1 MNSLLRL
8 LQLCDPALPIG
19 GFSHS
24 YGLETYV
31 QKGIVKHRLSA
42 HEFIVQMLARNI
54 RYTDASFV
62 SLAYECVKNGDHS
75 RLQGL
80 DQECS
85 AVKLPKEIRAASIKL
100 GVRLMKVFEA
110 LDENALVRKINSTF
124 SLDFNYPVVYGM
136 LAALMNVEKREAL
149 TGFYYNAAA
158 GMVTNCVKLV
168 PLGQQDGQQILFSL
182 HTLITDLVEASM
194 SPDPELV
201 GLCCPAFDVRSMQH
215 ERLYSRLYMS

>member
-1 MNSLLRL
+1 M
-8 LQLCDPALPIG
+8 G
-19 GFSHS
+19 
-24 YGLETYV
+24 
-31 QKGIVKHRLSA
+31 
-42 HEFIVQMLARNI
+42 
-54 RYTDASFV
+54 
-62 SLAYECVKNGDHS
+62 
-75 RLQGL
+75 
-80 DQECS
+80 
-85 AVKLPKEIRAASIKL
+85 SIKL